1 MTTPTYTWARL
12 QELSGPDVHQIL
24 RARESVFI
32 VEQNCPYQDADD
44 CDTHAWHM
52 VGRVDGKLACYIR
65 VLDPGH
71 KYTEPS
77 IGRVLTTA
85 EFRGL
90 RLGRPMMLEA
100 IRQTNLLF
108 PGLNIKIGAQAYLRA
123 FYVSLGFEQISDEY
137 MEDGIPHILM
147 LWRYPADTKSEA
159 SQI

>member
-1 MTTPTYTWARL
+1 MTTPIYTWARL
-12 QELSGPDVHQIL
+12 EDMSGSQVHEIL
-24 RARESVFI
+24 QARESVFI

-44 CDTHAWHM
+44 CDRRAWHM
-52 VGRVDGKLACYIR
+52 TGHVNGKLACYVR
-65 VLDPGH
+65 VVDPGH

-100 IRQTNLLF
+100 IQQTNILF
-108 PGLNIKIGAQAYLRA
+108 PGQNIKIGAQAHLRS
-123 FYVSLGFEQISDEY
+123 FYNSLGFEQTSAEY

-147 LWRYPADTKSEA
+147 LWCFPADNDVNSNTV
-159 SQI
+159 